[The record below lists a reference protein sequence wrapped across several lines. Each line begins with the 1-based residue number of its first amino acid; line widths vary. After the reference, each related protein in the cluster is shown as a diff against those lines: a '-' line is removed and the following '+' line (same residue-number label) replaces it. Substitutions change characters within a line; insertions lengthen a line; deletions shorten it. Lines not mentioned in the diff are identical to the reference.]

1 MFQVRAHSV
10 IEHTGRVCVFGRGS
24 PNFSGIQNKEMLQVS
39 IWHKKKP
46 DIDEL
51 ESIAKLKLAE
61 ASSLKLTKHNGRLR
75 CCKECTTEMDKF
87 EEECAMVVEETCHM
101 FLMYSK
107 ICDLLHGNN
116 LSLKVDPQS
125 KEHRPFISKP

>member
-1 MFQVRAHSV
+1 
-10 IEHTGRVCVFGRGS
+10 
-24 PNFSGIQNKEMLQVS
+24 MLQVS

-87 EEECAMVVEETCHM
+87 EEECASNYLKQRLTKLRQRSSVCFRM
-101 FLMYSK
+101 
-107 ICDLLHGNN
+107 
-116 LSLKVDPQS
+116 LS
-125 KEHRPFISKP
+125 